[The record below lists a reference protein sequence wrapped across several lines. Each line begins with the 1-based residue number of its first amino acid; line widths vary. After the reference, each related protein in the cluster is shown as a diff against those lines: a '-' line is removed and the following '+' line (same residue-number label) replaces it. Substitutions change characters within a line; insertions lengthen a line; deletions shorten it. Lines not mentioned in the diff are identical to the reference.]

1 MARARRSIRHNPP
14 LLIRLVRDIGKLPAA
29 VALRLPRPIAR
40 SLIMQRLAI
49 PVGSFKTQPD
59 AISDCDWSDIG
70 LAT

>member
-14 LLIRLVRDIGKLPAA
+14 LLIRLFHDVGKLPAS

-40 SLIMQRLAI
+40 SLIMRRLAV

-59 AISDCDWSDIG
+59 AIIECDWSDIG
-70 LAT
+70 LAA